1 VTVPGSKPVY
11 VSIGLAGDGMIART
25 ILYSLRTASRTT
37 AKPTGVVTGVAY
49 ACEGA
54 VLLPGTILRVTVSL
68 QGSGAGVSETV
79 RSGAKY
85 RFSVPPGV
93 YQVIGWWGS
102 RRVIVRAGYV
112 VTANFMNTC
121 I

>member
-1 VTVPGSKPVY
+1 VPWSPACPRGSASGRPCPGPRRVY
-11 VSIGLAGDGMIART
+11 DECRQAHRRRDRGC
-25 ILYSLRTASRTT
+25 YAS
-37 AKPTGVVTGVAY
+37 
-49 ACEGA
+49 EGA
-54 VLLPGTILRVTVSL
+54 VLPPGTILHVTVSF
-68 QGSGAGVSETV
+68 QGSAAVASETV

-102 RRVIVRAGYV
+102 RRVIVRAGHV

>member
-1 VTVPGSKPVY
+1 MRPCRDLLRALAGPPLGVLAL
-11 VSIGLAGDGMIART
+11 GLAGCT
-25 ILYSLRTASRTT
+25 TST

-54 VLLPGTILRVTVSL
+54 VLPPGTILHVTVSL
-68 QGSGAGVSETV
+68 QGSAAVASETV

-93 YQVIGWWGS
+93 YQMIGWWGS
-102 RRVIVRAGYV
+102 RRVIVRAGHV